1 MYSQYS
7 RAVSKQ
13 QDMPSSSDQISFYIN
28 GEKHS
33 VSQKLSLTTSLNEYL
48 REVAGLK
55 GTKVMCREAGCG
67 CCSVAVSHLLPDSDK
82 LQTYSVQSCLTP
94 LYAVDGWQISTVEG
108 IGSQKVGFH
117 PIQERIA
124 KFNGTQCGYC
134 TPGMVMNMYG
144 LLHQNPNITAQE
156 IEDNFDGNICRCT
169 GYRSIL
175 DAMKSFSTDGN
186 IPGAK
191 SIDIEDLNKHLCPR
205 TGEPCTGHQEEKGGK
220 RSLDIEVNG
229 NRWYRPTSLKDLG
242 KLLKDNVNKKVKM
255 IFGNTSTGI
264 FKNEELSDIYID
276 LHRVEEI
283 YCYQLSDAGV
293 TFGAATSLTNLMN
306 KLKADQDKAGFQYFS
321 AVVRHLKFIANVMV
335 RNAGS
340 IAGNLMIKHKHPDFP
355 SDIFTVFEALGAKVD
370 IYDADTSTTATYTM
384 LDFLRKVNMTG
395 KVIVAV
401 QLPKLA
407 ENEVFRSFKITPRWQ
422 NAHAYVNAAFR
433 LPAVGLD
440 IKGRPSLVYGGIN
453 ADTEHA
459 LKTEEFLTNKTLSDA
474 VVQEALNI
482 LSSELNPEFD
492 LVLASP
498 KYRKDLSIALLYKV
512 LLGIYNPNNPKL
524 RSGPEN
530 IHRPISSGLQ
540 TYQEIKTELPLKQA
554 MPKITAPLQASGE
567 AVFINDMPAFKN
579 ELHAAFVLSD
589 VGPAT
594 LVSIDASEALTM
606 PGVVAFYSAKDIPA
620 GGVNDYLPSGSG
632 FDFKSEELFASKE
645 IYFAGQSIGL
655 IVAETQVQAFAAVKK
670 VKATYTDLC
679 KPVLSLDD
687 SLSSNYKFD
696 VKVPDVRLGDPEN
709 AFKTVDKIVEG
720 ECRMGTQYHFF
731 LETHVSLAV
740 PSEDGIDL
748 YAATQ
753 FGDMNQHAAANVIG
767 KPMNYV
773 NVTVPRLGGG
783 FGGKAWD
790 SCSTSTACTLAAYL
804 TGRPVRIALD
814 LSTNMRLCGKRP
826 NIIAKYK
833 AGFSNDGNVQVI
845 DMDFYGEIGHNEAR
859 VYDLVYITKGL
870 DMCYHVPNWH
880 VRLHPMKTDKQNVS
894 PVRAPGSVPASF
906 IIETIME
913 HVAKAVDRHPILV
926 KELNLYERDQTD
938 LNNVELTQCTIRDLW
953 RRLKDTAEVEGRMRI
968 VDAFNQEN
976 LWKKRGITMTTCKY
990 GMNCFGTGQAANVSI
1005 YGRDGTVV
1013 ICQGGVEMGQGLYTK
1028 VIQGVAHIL
1037 GVPIDQIKVR
1047 PNQNIVTPNNNI
1059 SGGSVASEMAMQSAI
1074 EASNILKE
1082 KMRPIRE
1089 KFPDASWKELC
1100 AKCVQNRIDLNA
1112 HHSYTLPV
1120 GSKILQYFTY
1130 CAAVIETEV
1139 DVLTGES
1146 QIRRVDLMADFGESL
1161 NPTIDIGQAE
1171 GAFVMGLG
1179 YYLSED
1185 IIFDGQTGR
1194 ILNDGTW
1201 EYKPPTTKDIP
1212 IDWRVYL
1219 LPDTPNPS
1227 GIRSSKAVGEP
1238 TISLAVGALL
1248 ANKLAVHSA
1257 RKDLFGANDYIPS
1270 VSPYTVERVQQSVG
1284 LTADKLTF

>member
-1 MYSQYS
+1 
-7 RAVSKQ
+7 
-13 QDMPSSSDQISFYIN
+13 
-28 GEKHS
+28 
-33 VSQKLSLTTSLNEYL
+33 
-48 REVAGLK
+48 
-55 GTKVMCREAGCG
+55 MCREAGCG
-67 CCSVAVSHLLPDSDK
+67 CCSVTVSHLLPDSDK

-94 LYAVDGWQISTVEG
+94 LYAVDDWQISTVEG

-144 LLHQNPNITAQE
+144 LLHQNPNITTQE

-191 SIDIEDLNKHLCPR
+191 PVDIEDLNKHLCPR

-220 RSLDIEVNG
+220 RNLDIEVNG
-229 NRWYRPTSLKDLG
+229 SRWYRPTSLKDLG

-264 FKNEELSDIYID
+264 FKNEEASDIYID

-306 KLKADQDKAGFQYFS
+306 KLKADQDKAGFHYFS
-321 AVVRHLKFIANVMV
+321 AVVRHLKFIGNVMV

-355 SDIFTVFEALGAKVD
+355 SDIFTVLEALGAKVD
-370 IYDADTSTTATYTM
+370 IFDADTSTTATYTM

-433 LPAVGLD
+433 LPAVGRD

-474 VVQEALNI
+474 IVQEALTI
-482 LSSELNPEFD
+482 LSNELNPEYD
-492 LVLASP
+492 QVLSSP
-498 KYRKDLSIALLYKV
+498 KYRKDLSISLLYKV
-512 LLGIYNPNNPKL
+512 LLGIYNPSNPKL

-594 LVSIDASEALTM
+594 LVSIDASEAL
-606 PGVVAFYSAKDIPA
+606 
-620 GGVNDYLPSGSG
+620 
-632 FDFKSEELFASKE
+632 
-645 IYFAGQSIGL
+645 
-655 IVAETQVQAFAAVKK
+655 VQAFNAVKK
-670 VKATYTDLC
+670 VKATYTDLR

-687 SLSSNYKFD
+687 SMSLNYKFD
-696 VKVPDVRLGDPEN
+696 SKVPD
-709 AFKTVDKIVEG
+709 
-720 ECRMGTQYHFF
+720 
-731 LETHVSLAV
+731 VSLAV

-748 YAATQ
+748 YASTQ
-753 FGDMNQHAAANVIG
+753 SADLNQHAAANVIG

-804 TGRPVRIALD
+804 TGKPVRIALD

-826 NIIAKYK
+826 NIITKYK
-833 AGFSNDGNVQVI
+833 VGFSNDGNIQVI
-845 DMDFYGEIGHNEAR
+845 DMDLYGEVGHNDGRTSDFVLIA
-859 VYDLVYITKGL
+859 KSM
-870 DMCYHVPNWH
+870 DMCYYVPNWH
-880 VRLHPMKTDKQNVS
+880 IRVHLLKTDKQNIS
-894 PVRAPGSVPASF
+894 PVRGPGSIPASL

-913 HVAKAVDRHPILV
+913 HVAKAIDRHPILV
-926 KELNLYERDQTD
+926 KELNLYEKDQID
-938 LNNVELTQCTIRDLW
+938 LNDELMSQCTIRDLW
-953 RRLKDTAEVEGRMRI
+953 RRLKDIAEVEGRMRI

-976 LWKKRGITMTTCKY
+976 LWKKRGITMTSCKY
-990 GMNCFGTGQAANVSI
+990 DMNWFGTGQAANVSI

-1028 VIQGVAHIL
+1028 VIQGVAYIL
-1037 GVPIDQIKVR
+1037 GVPIDLIKVR
-1047 PNQNIVTPNNNI
+1047 PNQNIVTPNNNV
-1059 SGGSVASEMAMQSAI
+1059 SGASVSSEMAMQASI
-1074 EASNILKE
+1074 EASNILKAR
-1082 KMRPIRE
+1082 MQPIRE

-1100 AKCVQNRIDLNA
+1100 VKCVQNRINLNA
-1112 HHSYTLPV
+1112 HYSFSLPA
-1120 GSKILQYFTY
+1120 GRKTLQYYTY

-1179 YYLSED
+1179 CYLSED

-1212 IDWRVYL
+1212 IDWRIYL

-1227 GIRSSKAVGEP
+1227 GIRSSKGVGEP

>member
-1 MYSQYS
+1 
-7 RAVSKQ
+7 
-13 QDMPSSSDQISFYIN
+13 
-28 GEKHS
+28 
-33 VSQKLSLTTSLNEYL
+33 
-48 REVAGLK
+48 
-55 GTKVMCREAGCG
+55 MCREAGCG
-67 CCSVAVSHLLPDSDK
+67 CCSVTVSHLLPDSDK

-94 LYAVDGWQISTVEG
+94 LYAVDDWQISTVEG

-144 LLHQNPNITAQE
+144 LLHQNPNITTQE

-191 SIDIEDLNKHLCPR
+191 PVDIEDLNKHLCPR

-220 RSLDIEVNG
+220 RNLDIEVNG
-229 NRWYRPTSLKDLG
+229 SRWYRPTSLKDLG

-264 FKNEELSDIYID
+264 FKNEEASDIYID

-306 KLKADQDKAGFQYFS
+306 KLKADQDKAGFHYFS
-321 AVVRHLKFIANVMV
+321 AVVRHLKFIGNVMV

-355 SDIFTVFEALGAKVD
+355 SDIFTVLEALGAKVD
-370 IYDADTSTTATYTM
+370 IFDADTSTTATYTM

-433 LPAVGLD
+433 LPAVGRD

-474 VVQEALNI
+474 IVQEALTI
-482 LSSELNPEFD
+482 LSNELNPEYD
-492 LVLASP
+492 QVLSSP
-498 KYRKDLSIALLYKV
+498 KYRKDLSISLLYKV
-512 LLGIYNPNNPKL
+512 LLGIYNPSNPKL

-594 LVSIDASEALTM
+594 LVSIDASEAL
-606 PGVVAFYSAKDIPA
+606 
-620 GGVNDYLPSGSG
+620 
-632 FDFKSEELFASKE
+632 LFASKE

-655 IVAETQVQAFAAVKK
+655 IVAETQVQAFNAVKK
-670 VKATYTDLC
+670 VKATYTDLR

-687 SLSSNYKFD
+687 SMSLNYKFD
-696 VKVPDVRLGDPEN
+696 SKVPDVCLGDPEN

-720 ECRMGTQYHFF
+720 ECRMGAQYHFF

-748 YAATQ
+748 YASTQ
-753 FGDMNQHAAANVIG
+753 SADLNQHAAANVIG

-804 TGRPVRIALD
+804 TGKPVRIALD

-826 NIIAKYK
+826 NIITKYK
-833 AGFSNDGNVQVI
+833 VGFSNDGNIQVI
-845 DMDFYGEIGHNEAR
+845 DMDLYGEVGHNDGRTSDFVLIA
-859 VYDLVYITKGL
+859 KSM
-870 DMCYHVPNWH
+870 DMCYYVPNWH
-880 VRLHPMKTDKQNVS
+880 IRVHLLKTDKQNIS
-894 PVRAPGSVPASF
+894 PVRGPGSIPASL

-913 HVAKAVDRHPILV
+913 HVAKAIDRHPILV
-926 KELNLYERDQTD
+926 KELNLYEKDQID
-938 LNNVELTQCTIRDLW
+938 LNDELMSQCTIRDLW
-953 RRLKDTAEVEGRMRI
+953 RRLKDIAEVEGRMRI

-976 LWKKRGITMTTCKY
+976 LWKKRGITMTSCKY
-990 GMNCFGTGQAANVSI
+990 DMNWFGTGQAANVSI

-1028 VIQGVAHIL
+1028 VIQGVAYIL
-1037 GVPIDQIKVR
+1037 GVPIDLIKVR
-1047 PNQNIVTPNNNI
+1047 PNQNIVTPNNNV
-1059 SGGSVASEMAMQSAI
+1059 SGASVSSEMAMQASI
-1074 EASNILKE
+1074 EASNILKAR
-1082 KMRPIRE
+1082 MQPIRE

-1100 AKCVQNRIDLNA
+1100 VKCVQNRINLNA
-1112 HHSYTLPV
+1112 HYSFSLPA
-1120 GSKILQYFTY
+1120 GRKTLQYYTY

-1179 YYLSED
+1179 CYLSED

-1212 IDWRVYL
+1212 IDWRIYL

-1227 GIRSSKAVGEP
+1227 GIRSSKGVGEP